1 MILSGLPEKRG
12 KYHEAPVETSDVH
25 RAVPVPALFYLL
37 AEAVDI
43 NLHVMTDYTDADAWT
58 VRSGQVVGANLYLL
72 VSNLYG
78 GSNDGQV
85 RLERWSAGMNE
96 PETVLE
102 GLRSYR
108 NESTDATTPV
118 VTRLLADGGN
128 ASMARRK
135 QPSGD
140 AAGGRRGSA
149 AFSRCAR
156 WRPRRKSRPKT
167 ASITAAMSALCSR
180 RTAKWCA
187 WLRTMVREKPAIS

>member
-1 MILSGLPEKRG
+1 MKHLWKHLMC
-12 KYHEAPVETSDVH
+12 T
-25 RAVPVPALFYLL
+25 ALCLCLLFSAAL

-72 VSNLYG
+72 VSNLYS

-85 RLERWSAGMNE
+85 WLERWSAGMNE

-118 VTRLLADGGN
+118 VTRLLADG
-128 ASMARRK
+128 
-135 QPSGD
+135 
-140 AAGGRRGSA
+140 
-149 AFSRCAR
+149 
-156 WRPRRKSRPKT
+156 
-167 ASITAAMSALCSR
+167 
-180 RTAKWCA
+180 
-187 WLRTMVREKPAIS
+187 